1 LEKTPAKK
9 TATWCMQGTEKRRV
23 VGLGCLLVHARVEQE
38 ISGTL
43 AIQTKL
49 AANNTC

>member
-1 LEKTPAKK
+1 
-9 TATWCMQGTEKRRV
+9 MQGTEKRRV

-43 AIQTKL
+43 AIQTQL
-49 AANNTC
+49 AANNTCSVLVDRLNLR